1 MGTCSGERESWT
13 PSLTLRNVVFIASR
27 IARTKK
33 LKNSLLQ
40 IPLRGLIKATSCKMW
55 DKPPK
60 AVKIEHFQK
69 DIFSL
74 LIFMELF
81 PVRLLC

>member
-1 MGTCSGERESWT
+1 MGTRSGERESWT
-13 PSLTLRNVVFIASR
+13 NSLTLRSVIFIASG
-27 IARTKK
+27 IAQTRK

-40 IPLRGLIKATSCKMW
+40 IPVRALIKAASYKIW

-74 LIFMELF
+74 SIFIELF
-81 PVRLLC
+81 PLRLLC